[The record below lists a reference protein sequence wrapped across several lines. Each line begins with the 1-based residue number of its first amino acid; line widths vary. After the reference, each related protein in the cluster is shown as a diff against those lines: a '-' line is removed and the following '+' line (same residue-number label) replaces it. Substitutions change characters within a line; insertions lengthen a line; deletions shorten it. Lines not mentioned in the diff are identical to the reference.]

1 MNPQAR
7 IFRIALILISLS
19 CLMTTVVHAAESVV
33 TVPNPCTEAPPAKA
47 KAKERFDLVTFMTVA
62 RILESQ
68 GESNFQLKYSNPSS
82 HCIVETFSVEGTSVS
97 AGYSP
102 WEKGPSTLVYR
113 FSVSRPS
120 GNSEILVL
128 YSGMASL
135 TAGDGLVFHV
145 SEERQ
150 GIISW
155 YAMFRD
161 EPAFADVKALV
172 EKIVRGD
179 AKPLLAVTW
188 PKGAKEGEIVA
199 LDGQRLK

>member
-1 MNPQAR
+1 MNPQTR
-7 IFRIALILISLS
+7 TFLIAVALISLS
-19 CLMTTVVHAAESVV
+19 CLMTTVVHAAESPA
-33 TVPNPCTEAPPAKA
+33 TVPSACAEAPPAKA
-47 KAKERFDLVTFMTVA
+47 KAKERFDLVTFMIVA
-62 RILESQ
+62 NILESQ
-68 GESNFQLKYSNPSS
+68 GEANFHLEYSNPSS

-102 WEKGPSTLVYR
+102 WEKGLSTLVYR

-128 YSGMASL
+128 YSG
-135 TAGDGLVFHV
+135 TATFTADDGLVFHV

-155 YAMFRD
+155 YAMYRD
-161 EPAFADVKALV
+161 EPAYADVKALV
-172 EKIVRGD
+172 EKIVRGE

>member
-7 IFRIALILISLS
+7 TFCIFGILIFLS
-19 CLMTTVVHAAESVV
+19 CMMTAVVHGAESTA
-33 TVPNPCTEAPPAKA
+33 TVASTCTEAPPVKA

-68 GESNFQLKYSNPSS
+68 SESNFHLKYSNPSS
-82 HCIVETFSVEGTSVS
+82 HCIVETFSVDGTSIS
-97 AGYSP
+97 AGYSA
-102 WEKGPSTLVYR
+102 WEKGLSTLVYR
-113 FSVSRPS
+113 FSVSRSS
-120 GNSEILVL
+120 GNSEILLL

-135 TAGDGLVFHV
+135 TAGDGLVFHL

-150 GIISW
+150 GVISW

-161 EPAFADVKALV
+161 EPAFVDVKALV

-188 PKGAKEGEIVA
+188 RKGAKEGEIVA
-199 LDGQRLK
+199 FDDSRLK